1 MSETVTELTA
11 ALIEG
16 TRSLAEYRR
25 GKLSEKK
32 RTDLLALHDAHLK
45 AAAAID
51 ELLGELDPNAFA
63 IECERFERMRQGL

>member
-1 MSETVTELTA
+1 MSETTELTA

-25 GKLSEKK
+25 GKLSATK
-32 RTDLLALHDAHLK
+32 RAELLALHDAHLQ

-51 ELLGELDPNAFA
+51 ELLGELDPDAFA
-63 IECERFERMRQGL
+63 IECERFEKVRLGL